1 MSITAD
7 AKRMFVE
14 NLNAFGDKQTQPE
27 KYNLYLGLIYLV
39 ASVEQIQQDLD
50 EIKHLL
56 AKRH

>member
-1 MSITAD
+1 MSIAAD

-39 ASVEQIQQDLD
+39 ASVEQVQQDL
-50 EIKHLL
+50 EQIKQLL

>member
-1 MSITAD
+1 MSAASD

-14 NLNAFGDKQTQPE
+14 NLNTFGDQTTQPE

-39 ASVEQIQQDLD
+39 ASVEQVQQDL
-50 EIKHLL
+50 EQIKQVL